1 MAVMHATDSF
11 ILGTKVY
18 KSLQK
23 SPFVETVDGDRIAL
37 IPARTFLPPF
47 NMPTYTETT
56 PAEVQAVSTDT
67 VRP

>member
-18 KSLQK
+18 KSLPL
-23 SPFVETVDGDRIAL
+23 SRRSTFDGDRFAL
-37 IPARTFLPPF
+37 VPARTFLPPL